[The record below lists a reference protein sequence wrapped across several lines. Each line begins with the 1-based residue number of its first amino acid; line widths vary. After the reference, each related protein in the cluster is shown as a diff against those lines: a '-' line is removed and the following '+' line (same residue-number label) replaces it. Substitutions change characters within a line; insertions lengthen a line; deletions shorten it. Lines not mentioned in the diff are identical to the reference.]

1 MLFNALSAVTG
12 MWLMMTPLL
21 WPDQPARA
29 VVAGLAGLA
38 VVVLAPLGVGLP
50 RLNRGIA
57 WLGGALG
64 LLNFFLPGDMG
75 SMANF
80 ATSGF
85 LLILGGMAPMPRPAG
100 EPLPAT
106 AAVVENRPAVTA
118 RQSALARPIPA

>member
-1 MLFNALSAVTG
+1 MLFNCLSASTG
-12 MWLMMTPLL
+12 MWLLMTPLL

-29 VVAGLAGLA
+29 IVAGLAGLA
-38 VVVLAPLGVGLP
+38 VMVLAPMGVAAP

-64 LLNFFLPGDMG
+64 LLNFFLPGDIG

-85 LLILGGMAPMPRPAG
+85 LLILGGMAPMPRVALPMAAA
-100 EPLPAT
+100 LPAT
-106 AAVVENRPAVTA
+106 REVVPARSAGLSRPLAA
-118 RQSALARPIPA
+118 